1 MTACLP
7 FSDTLRINIE
17 ISQAVP
23 APMNQFWQTPQQSS
37 YPKIFLVRE
46 YSGLGL
52 PVGASLHLLDALNTW
67 I

>member
-7 FSDTLRINIE
+7 LSDTLRINFE
-17 ISQAVP
+17 FPQVVL

-46 YSGLGL
+46 YSGIGL
-52 PVGASLHLLDALNTW
+52 PVGASLQPPRRPNY
-67 I
+67 